1 MISRLYI
8 LTTTSRLT
16 EKYIFQKHL
25 GELYFL
31 NRAVK
36 AAEARRVRAP
46 PVNFSCKACSCFYC
60 ASLTG
65 SRALKHKTAA

>member
-8 LTTTSRLT
+8 LTTTSRLK

-46 PVNFSCKACSCFYC
+46 PVNFNCKAVVSIVLVSQ
-60 ASLTG
+60 AVV
-65 SRALKHKTAA
+65 R

>member
-1 MISRLYI
+1 MLSQLIERYIISRLYI
-8 LTTTSRLT
+8 LTTTSRLK
-16 EKYIFQKHL
+16 EKYIFKKHL

-46 PVNFSCKACSCFYC
+46 PVT
-60 ASLTG
+60 L
-65 SRALKHKTAA
+65 AAKQSFLLC